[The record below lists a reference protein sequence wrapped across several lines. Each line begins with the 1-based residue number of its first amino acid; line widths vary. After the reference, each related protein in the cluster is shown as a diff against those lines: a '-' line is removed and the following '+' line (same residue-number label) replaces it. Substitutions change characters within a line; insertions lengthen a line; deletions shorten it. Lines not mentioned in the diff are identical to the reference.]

1 MAGAE
6 DLLFHDVVFTI
17 FSGPTIGPDQEERVR
32 IKSLH
37 GQDSSKH

>member
-17 FSGPTIGPDQEERVR
+17 FTGPTISSDQEERVR
-32 IKSLH
+32 WALLH
-37 GQDSSKH
+37 SQDDARR